1 MKLSLCLLLCDH
13 HHHPSAEVICFYL
26 INEGLL
32 IYPLAIVF
40 FFFSLSSLHLSLRLS
55 VSFFSLFMIFA
66 DFLTWLVLFS
76 FFFFLKRCVLVLPQW
91 PSCVWLFSTPMDCSP
106 PGSSARGISKAR
118 ILEWVAISF
127 SRGSSDQGIIPESP
141 ALAGRFF
148 ITEPLGKPLKE
159 MRFPYYWYQLFLVF
173 YNLLGSFY
181 VTLVLNLHIF
191 TSVVIPIL

>member
-1 MKLSLCLLLCDH
+1 MCAWACSVTKLCLT
-13 HHHPSAEVICFYL
+13 
-26 INEGLL
+26 
-32 IYPLAIVF
+32 
-40 FFFSLSSLHLSLRLS
+40 
-55 VSFFSLFMIFA
+55 LFN
-66 DFLTWLVLFS
+66 
-76 FFFFLKRCVLVLPQW
+76 
-91 PSCVWLFSTPMDCSP
+91 PMDCSP
-106 PGSSARGISKAR
+106 PGSSAHGISKAR

-159 MRFPYYWYQLFLVF
+159 MRFLYYWYQLFLVF

-191 TSVVIPIL
+191 TSVIIPILQMKQLKFTEFPWDDLQKSIRVTGGRNEMGI

>member
-1 MKLSLCLLLCDH
+1 MLSY
-13 HHHPSAEVICFYL
+13 VQ
-26 INEGLL
+26 
-32 IYPLAIVF
+32 
-40 FFFSLSSLHLSLRLS
+40 
-55 VSFFSLFMIFA
+55 LFG
-66 DFLTWLVLFS
+66 D
-76 FFFFLKRCVLVLPQW
+76 
-91 PSCVWLFSTPMDCSP
+91 PMGCCP
-106 PGSSARGISKAR
+106 PASSARGISKAR